1 MLTQYSNELRWSY
14 MGSLALGSLQVASTS
29 IMARM
34 LTPADFGIMAVVL
47 VLSRAMGYF
56 AQFGVARALVQ
67 KKHIDEDDIPGAWTV
82 AFTCGLTSTLAMFAG
97 AGWFARFFHQET
109 ATAAIQLFSLNFL
122 LQAIALTPA
131 ALLRRRLRIKR
142 LAAIE
147 TLAFVT
153 GQFVLGVPAACL
165 GAGYWAIVLSMLGQ
179 SLVLAV
185 ASFVAAPHS
194 LRPSLNFARYRSL
207 VFFGGK
213 ASGVSV
219 IEYLSASADTFTLGK
234 VASATSLGLYNRAFM
249 LINLP
254 LEYLWNG
261 LQKVL
266 FPALSRQQNDAV
278 RLRQMVEDAMRIFS
292 AMVIPLGI
300 GAALSARSIVLS
312 VLGGQWHDAVPVFQW
327 LCLAAVFNCLSHI
340 PALMTEA
347 VGKFAAKAYAQAAVL
362 VAMVAGVYSGAKYG
376 IAAAAMA
383 VAAVE
388 GFRCLALLLVCAR
401 MLGCSPLG
409 MVRAWL
415 PGAGAGTAV
424 GLTAALID
432 YSVALPE
439 FPAARLALAIVCC
452 SLVLLA
458 YYRVFYPLSVLRP
471 LSALAG
477 MQRESYVGR
486 RAAA

>member
-1 MLTQYSNELRWSY
+1 
-14 MGSLALGSLQVASTS
+14 
-29 IMARM
+29 MARL

-67 KKHIDEDDIPGAWTV
+67 KGTIEEEEIRGAWTV
-82 AFTCGLTSTLAMFAG
+82 AFACGLVTTLAMFVG

-109 ATAAIQLFSLNFL
+109 ATAAIRLFSFNFL
-122 LQAIALTPA
+122 LQAVTLTPA

-147 TLAFVT
+147 TLAFLI
-153 GQFVLGVPAACL
+153 GQFAIGVPSACL

-194 LRPSLNFARYRSL
+194 LRPSLNFGRYSSL

-219 IEYLSASADTFTLGK
+219 IEFLSASADTFTLGK
-234 VASATSLGLYNRAFM
+234 VASASSLGLYNRAFM

-254 LEYLWNG
+254 LQYLWNG

-266 FPALSRQQNDAV
+266 FPALAREQNDYL
-278 RLRQMVEDAMRIFS
+278 RLERLVMDAARVFS
-292 AMVIPLGI
+292 TLAIPLGI

-312 VLGGQWHDAVPVFQW
+312 ILGGQWNDAIPVFQW
-327 LCLAAVFNCLSHI
+327 LCLAAVCSCLSHL
-340 PALMTEA
+340 PALVMEA
-347 VGKFAAKAYAQAAVL
+347 VGKFAGKACVQA
-362 VAMVAGVYSGAKYG
+362 VALLGMIAGVYCGARYG

-388 GFRCLALLLVCAR
+388 CVRCLALVLLCTST
-401 MLGCSPLG
+401 LGWSPLCL
-409 MVRAWL
+409 VRAWL
-415 PGAGAGTAV
+415 PGAGGGIAV
-424 GLTAALID
+424 GIAAALID
-432 YSVALPE
+432 HSVALPE
-439 FPAARLALAIVCC
+439 LPVLRLALALVSC

-458 YYRVFYPLSVLRP
+458 YYRGFHPESVLRP
-471 LSALAG
+471 LRALAG
-477 MQRESYVGR
+477 TAGESCAGH
-486 RAAA
+486 AAAA